1 MKTPPPDDD
10 VPALSEDFAVRLD
23 LHPGWV
29 DLTLPEGSK
38 AEAKAL
44 ATKTVN
50 ELNPL
55 SLEIEKSAVFDD
67 MAERALNLN
76 EDAPALAAAY
86 YSESGEGLISLMIDS
101 YGDEGVPRPTA
112 DEVLPMLLEWENGE
126 VVGEPEVTRLELP
139 AGPALRVQ
147 ATLKIKRM
155 FGLGRRITE
164 FVKYAVFPPG
174 MQSLVVVT
182 ATWEKIQLTEENAQR
197 VDEIVPTLRLDLV
210 DEDGNELTPKPDS
223 GQPQP

>member
-1 MKTPPPDDD
+1 MNTPDDD

-23 LHPGWV
+23 LQPGWV
-29 DLTLPEGSK
+29 DLTLREASK

-86 YSESGEGLISLMIDS
+86 YAESGEGLINLMIDS
-101 YGDEGVPRPTA
+101 YGDEGVARPTP
-112 DEVLPMLLEWENGE
+112 DEVLPLLLEWENGE
-126 VVGEPEVTRLELP
+126 VVGDPEVTRLELA

-147 ATLKIKRM
+147 ATLKVKRM

-182 ATWEKIQLTEENAQR
+182 ATWEKIQLTEENTQR

-210 DEDGNELTPKPDS
+210 DEDGNELAPRPGQDPDS
-223 GQPQP
+223 PE

>member
-1 MKTPPPDDD
+1 MNTPDDD
-10 VPALSEDFAVRLD
+10 VPALSEDFAIRLD
-23 LHPGWV
+23 LRPGWV
-29 DLTLPEGSK
+29 DLTLHEVSK

-44 ATKTVN
+44 AIRTVN

-76 EDAPALAAAY
+76 EDAPGLAAAY
-86 YSESGEGLISLMIDS
+86 YSESGEGLINLVIDS
-101 YGDEGVPRPTA
+101 YGDEGVPRPSA
-112 DEVLPMLLEWENGE
+112 DEVLPMLLDWENGD

-155 FGLGRRITE
+155 FGLGRRVTE
-164 FVKYAVFPPG
+164 FIRYAVFPPG
-174 MQSLVVVT
+174 MKSLVVVT
-182 ATWEKIQLTEENAQR
+182 ATWEQIQLTEEIAQL
-197 VDEIVPTLRLDLV
+197 VDETVPTLRLDLV
-210 DEDGNELTPKPDS
+210 DEDGNDIAPHRTPNNPE
-223 GQPQP
+223 

>member
-1 MKTPPPDDD
+1 MNTPDDD
-10 VPALSEDFAVRLD
+10 VPALSEDFAVRIELQ
-23 LHPGWV
+23 PGWV
-29 DLTLPEGSK
+29 DLTLREDSK

-86 YSESGEGLISLMIDS
+86 YAESGEGLINLMIDS

-112 DEVLPMLLEWENGE
+112 DEVLPLLLEWENGE

-139 AGPALRVQ
+139 AGPAVRVQ

-174 MQSLVVVT
+174 MQSLVVAT
-182 ATWEKIQLTEENAQR
+182 ATWEKIQLTEENTRR

-210 DEDGNELTPKPDS
+210 DEDGNEIAPSP
-223 GQPQP
+223 GQGPNSSE